1 MMIHPIKIDVTPKN
15 SSYIR
20 IFVSQNDCK
29 SRIIE
34 AQIYSENNL
43 LSDLNAP
50 CKIYYSGSAYKK
62 VEPFYQEAEIVNG
75 VCRFT
80 VPQSVLAVER
90 ELFVEIQI
98 GSSEDTSYQLT
109 TEKFLLKVKGQ
120 IGTTDSVL
128 GSDEGN
134 LIELYVNTA
143 KENADKTEKIAAD
156 IQQLSENIKENTQ
169 SAVNEA
175 ISNMSIYSKDEID
188 NLINGVT
195 ENTNLIIDEIS
206 DEVTSVNNVV
216 TNIVSKT
223 DDMYTKSQVD
233 DLISN
238 IEISTDSYT
247 KDEIDSLLTN
257 KANTSST
264 YTKGEVDY
272 AINDA
277 INNMPKQ
284 DVYSKQEVDNLIDN
298 IPIIDSYTKEE
309 IDNIIDEIP
318 IVDTYTKSEIDN
330 KIDNIEIDSYTKEET
345 NNLLANKADIS
356 TTYNKDEVDN
366 LINNIPSV
374 DSYTKSEIDSQ
385 MDEKAD
391 RTTTY
396 TKEEVNTIIDGLDIT
411 ESYSKD
417 EIDNKLSSK
426 ANSSSVY
433 TKSQVDTAISDMLTN
448 TAAQNTYLSIED
460 AVRDYV
466 TKAEYTELLTS
477 LETALAQI

>member
-134 LIELYVNTA
+134 LIELYVNSA
-143 KENADKTEKIAAD
+143 KENAEKVEKIASD

-175 ISNMSIYSKDEID
+175 ISNMSI
-188 NLINGVT
+188 
-195 ENTNLIIDEIS
+195 
-206 DEVTSVNNVV
+206 
-216 TNIVSKT
+216 
-223 DDMYTKSQVD
+223 
-233 DLISN
+233 
-238 IEISTDSYT
+238 
-247 KDEIDSLLTN
+247 
-257 KANTSST
+257 
-264 YTKGEVDY
+264 
-272 AINDA
+272 
-277 INNMPKQ
+277 
-284 DVYSKQEVDNLIDN
+284 YSKQEVDNLIDN

-330 KIDNIEIDSYTKEET
+330 KIDNIEVDSYTKEET
-345 NNLLANKADIS
+345 NNLLANKADTS

-366 LINNIPSV
+366 LINNIPSI

-391 RTTTY
+391 RITTY

-448 TAAQNTYLSIED
+448 TVAQDTYLSIED

>member
-1 MMIHPIKIDVTPKN
+1 MVIHPIKIDVTPKN

-50 CKIYYSGSAYKK
+50 CKIYYSGSACKK

-143 KENADKTEKIAAD
+143 KENADKTEKIAED
-156 IQQLSENIKENTQ
+156 VQQLNDNIIEHTQ

-195 ENTNLIIDEIS
+195 KNTNLVIDEIS

-216 TNIVSKT
+216 TDIVSKT

-238 IEISTDSYT
+238 IEIST
-247 KDEIDSLLTN
+247 
-257 KANTSST
+257 
-264 YTKGEVDY
+264 
-272 AINDA
+272 
-277 INNMPKQ
+277 
-284 DVYSKQEVDNLIDN
+284 
-298 IPIIDSYTKEE
+298 
-309 IDNIIDEIP
+309 
-318 IVDTYTKSEIDN
+318 
-330 KIDNIEIDSYTKEET
+330 
-345 NNLLANKADIS
+345 
-356 TTYNKDEVDN
+356 
-366 LINNIPSV
+366 

-417 EIDNKLSSK
+417 EIDNL
-426 ANSSSVY
+426 
-433 TKSQVDTAISDMLTN
+433 
-448 TAAQNTYLSIED
+448 LSISS
-460 AVRDYV
+460 
-466 TKAEYTELLTS
+466 LL
-477 LETALAQI
+477 

>member
-1 MMIHPIKIDVTPKN
+1 MVIHPIKIDVTPKN

-34 AQIYSENNL
+34 AQIYSENDM

-50 CKIYYSGSAYKK
+50 CKIYYSGSACKK

-80 VPQSVLAVER
+80 VPQSVLVIER

-175 ISNMSIYSKDEID
+175 ISNMSIYSK
-188 NLINGVT
+188 
-195 ENTNLIIDEIS
+195 
-206 DEVTSVNNVV
+206 
-216 TNIVSKT
+216 
-223 DDMYTKSQVD
+223 
-233 DLISN
+233 
-238 IEISTDSYT
+238 
-247 KDEIDSLLTN
+247 
-257 KANTSST
+257 
-264 YTKGEVDY
+264 
-272 AINDA
+272 
-277 INNMPKQ
+277 
-284 DVYSKQEVDNLIDN
+284 QEVDNLIDN

-309 IDNIIDEIP
+309 IDNIIDEIS
-318 IVDTYTKSEIDN
+318 IVDT
-330 KIDNIEIDSYTKEET
+330 
-345 NNLLANKADIS
+345 
-356 TTYNKDEVDN
+356 
-366 LINNIPSV
+366 
-374 DSYTKSEIDSQ
+374 YTKSEIDSQ

-448 TAAQNTYLSIED
+448 TVAQDTYLSIED